1 MGNMGEIHQNVG
13 ENMGNMGNMG
23 IMGNMGEM
31 GGLYTSNDACL
42 QNNVLRSEKY
52 QLCNVII

>member
-13 ENMGNMGNMG
+13 ENMGNMG

>member
-1 MGNMGEIHQNVG
+1 MENMGEIHQNVG
-13 ENMGNMGNMG
+13 ENMGIMG
-23 IMGNMGEM
+23 IMGIMGEM

-42 QNNVLRSEKY
+42 QNNVLRSQKY